1 MAADAQAADTR
12 GTVSHTGAPAVIQLP
27 TLPRRA
33 LLRTGVLALVALS
46 FVACTNQP
54 QRLGRSDQQCCTAT
68 RAAFTNYRLDVQEMP
83 GFLKPYVED
92 SLRAAMNETGLSEAP
107 DAVLV
112 ARVTFDQLEAEPAGH
127 ADDFEGHLEAGG
139 GASFTARL
147 TLRLVDTRTDTEV
160 MRGALS
166 RHHHVAPGDYMH
178 DGRARLSMY
187 EGFQDLLRPF
197 ATP

>member
-1 MAADAQAADTR
+1 MKAIHALACRAHHFAR
-12 GTVSHTGAPAVIQLP
+12 HVAPRLALC
-27 TLPRRA
+27 A
-33 LLRTGVLALVALS
+33 LLATPLT
-46 FVACTNQP
+46 ACVNEP

-68 RAAFTNYRLDVQEMP
+68 RADFTSYRLDIQEMP

-92 SLRAAMNETGLSEAP
+92 ALRASMNETGLGESQ

-112 ARVTFDQLEAEPAGH
+112 ARVTFDQLEEEPPGH

-147 TLRLVDTRTDTEV
+147 TLRLIDTRTNTEV

-187 EGFQDLLRPF
+187 EGFSDLLRKF
-197 ATP
+197 AGK